1 MLDRVLRLIRLAIFN
16 FQGRHTA
23 KVQRIGASTLRLT
36 VYPAIKD
43 IGFAPGAHYFIYIP
57 DRWCF
62 WESHPFTA
70 ASWRSAS
77 PNLSQAPEKVW
88 VALQKTSPGSPQ
100 TSSDEEGGANKRGK
114 GKGNTATT
122 TPTTNALKPPRRKN
136 IIITTSMQRV
146 PLKAKL
152 TFLIHARQGMTRSL
166 LERIPSGAA
175 IQVPCVLEGPYG
187 IARPVQ
193 AFPTVLVIAGG
204 VGLSTALPYLQQQL
218 QLSTEMAVTRRF
230 VLIWSVRE
238 GAMAEKALKGVKG
251 LGFRPDVAVRVFITR
266 SNPKDEWR
274 LPIGVKVR
282 YRRPKIEETILR
294 EARDRIHGTPMAV
307 VACGGAGVVDCARK
321 GVVEALE
328 HAAGPRGTGE
338 ILYWEEGYGW

>member
-1 MLDRVLRLIRLAIFN
+1 MAIWLLDRGLRVIRLAIFN

-23 KVQRIGASTLRLT
+23 KVQRVGASTLRLT

-70 ASWRSAS
+70 ASWRPAS
-77 PNLSQAPEKVW
+77 PNPSQAPEKVL

-100 TSSDEEGGANKRGK
+100 TSSDEEGGANKRGN
-114 GKGNTATT
+114 NTTW
-122 TPTTNALKPPRRKN
+122 KPPRRKN
-136 IIITTSMQRV
+136 IIITTSAQRV

-175 IQVPCVLEGPYG
+175 IRVPCVLEGPYG

-193 AFPTVLVIAGG
+193 AFPTVVVIAGG
-204 VGLSTALPYLQQQL
+204 VGVSTALPYLQQQL
-218 QLSTEMAVTRRF
+218 STEVAVTRRF

-238 GAMAEKALKGVKG
+238 GAMAEKVLKGVKG

-266 SNPKDEWR
+266 SSAKDVWR

-294 EARDRIHGTPMAV
+294 EARERIHGTPMAV

-328 HAAGPRGTGE
+328 NAAGRRGTGE